1 MSSSFPLSLSTLPS
15 PIRIKHQVK
24 RRSFVSPHRESH
36 GDNKA
41 TSKESW
47 NNVRST
53 SKLTKSSLQ
62 EKSEELSQLQAAYNR
77 LVKEKERLEEMW
89 LAAQENEGLLES
101 EVYQLK
107 EHLSAMAR
115 QLVGREVSGGGREG
129 DGLQADPEEGGSN
142 EEGSLTEIK
151 PGKKELNEWWTISAA
166 RLMFGG
172 H

>member
-1 MSSSFPLSLSTLPS
+1 MET
-15 PIRIKHQVK
+15 IKLL
-24 RRSFVSPHRESH
+24 RRELEQCQI
-36 GDNKA
+36 D
-41 TSKESW
+41 
-47 NNVRST
+47 
-53 SKLTKSSLQ
+53 LQ
-62 EKSEELSQLQAAYNR
+62 TDEELFAEKSEELSQLQAAYNR